1 MRCCATGWASTSP
14 ASLSTRRCLETCGW
28 RSPSRSTISPT
39 ARGFRRRSST
49 ICRRFGSASALS
61 VACTAHIYSCRNI
74 PVKVYIGSTKIGE
87 KKSGRSMQKITTFLW
102 FNDQAEEAM
111 KFYVSIFKNA
121 KVLSVTRLPEGT
133 PGPNGKVITGSFQ
146 IEGQEFMVLNGGPQF
161 PFTEAISLYVN
172 CETQDEVDEL
182 WEKLSAGGSKD
193 RCGWLKDKYG
203 LSWQI
208 IPTAL
213 GRMLRDKDP
222 QKAGRVMQAMLQM
235 SKIDIAGLKRAYDQ
249 R

>member
-1 MRCCATGWASTSP
+1 MRCCATGCASTSP
-14 ASLSTRRCLETCGW
+14 ASLSTRRCFETWGW
-28 RSPSRSTISPT
+28 RRPSRSTISPT

-49 ICRRFGSASALS
+49 IWRRFGSARALS
-61 VACTAHIYSCRNI
+61 VACMGTYILLQEYSCQGIYCGLRTS
-74 PVKVYIGSTKIGE
+74 KKESGE
-87 KKSGRSMQKITTFLW
+87 NMQKITTFLW
-102 FNDQAEEAM
+102 FNDQAEDAM

-121 KVLSVTRLPEGT
+121 KILSVDRMPEGT
-133 PGPNGKVITGSFQ
+133 PGPTGKVLSGSFQ

-161 PFTEAISLYVN
+161 PFTEAISLFVN
-172 CETQDEVDEL
+172 CETQAEVDDL

-213 GRMLRDKDP
+213 GKMLRDKDP